1 MREILR
7 RLLVCLRLDSLP
19 YKARLKGVKIS
30 DTGPADFG
38 RIDGYKEEGEAA
50 RVNRLVGLIL
60 SVVPEPAAVLDIG
73 CGTGRYLKRM
83 SELLPRTHFEGIDM
97 SAEIVAQCTRPLL
110 PRVPIHVL
118 DIERARRFVRQNRQR
133 FDLVCLIGIVQLLA
147 AKKIKPV
154 FKKVY
159 RLCAAGGTVYVQFNV
174 ETAEKRSGLGYRR
187 YSIGELEGML
197 VSCGF
202 TIARSGRT
210 DILRDYAYI
219 FAQKP
224 GGRQL
229 P

>member
-7 RLLVCLRLDSLP
+7 RLLVWLRLDSLP
-19 YKARLKGVKIS
+19 YKARLRGVKIS

-50 RVNRLVGLIL
+50 RVNRLVDLIL

-83 SELLPRTHFEGIDM
+83 SELLPRTHFEGIDL
-97 SAEIVAQCTRPLL
+97 SAEIVATCTRPLL
-110 PRVPIHVL
+110 PGVSIHVL

-147 AKKIKPV
+147 TKKIKPV
-154 FKKVY
+154 FQKVY
-159 RLCAAGGTVYVQFNV
+159 RLCTPGGVVYVQFNV

-187 YSIGELEGML
+187 YSIAELEEIL
-197 VSCGF
+197 AACGF
-202 TIARSGRT
+202 EIVRSGRT

-224 GGRQL
+224 GGRHL